1 LASPRPWQ
9 TVALTDVR
17 TGAMFRLQDFAGK
30 VVLVESMATWCPPCR
45 EQQLQAQLALRRLEA
60 GSVVYVSLDV
70 DPRESRD
77 TLRAYA
83 DRNRF
88 AWTFAVG
95 TPELLRLMSD
105 DLGDVVLDPP
115 ATPIVVVGTD
125 GSVTLAELG
134 IKSSDRLVALVQ
146 AHGA

>member
-1 LASPRPWQ
+1 
-9 TVALTDVR
+9 
-17 TGAMFRLQDFAGK
+17 
-30 VVLVESMATWCPPCR
+30 
-45 EQQLQAQLALRRLEA
+45 
-60 GSVVYVSLDV
+60 
-70 DPRESRD
+70 
-77 TLRAYA
+77 
-83 DRNRF
+83 
-88 AWTFAVG
+88 
-95 TPELLRLMSD
+95 MSD